1 VVSGISALT
10 PRFGGVSEKAIGK
23 GIGYGLSA
31 YLIWGSFPIV
41 IAALSFADP
50 FEIVVWRVIFGFA
63 FGLLVILI
71 SRKIKNY
78 LAVFKQPKQLLWIS
92 LAAIVIYINWQVY
105 VYAVATNQVLEA
117 SLGYFINPLVTIA
130 LATIFLKE
138 KLNVLQWLA
147 VGLGTVAVLVLSV
160 NYGQPPV
167 IALTLAISFGIY
179 GLAKNKLGGTV
190 SALNSFTVE
199 TTLLLPL
206 AVVQLLFLGSIMQIQ
221 FGYAGL
227 LPTLGLVGYGFLTA
241 IPLLLFGAAAKRVP
255 LSYIG
260 FMQYLTPI
268 LQFLLGL
275 FLFQEPMTSARWLGF
290 VMVWLALSILSF
302 DALRQLRNRSRTMP
316 IIA

>member
-1 VVSGISALT
+1 VN
-10 PRFGGVSEKAIGK
+10 EKTK

-31 YLIWGSFPIV
+31 YLIWGSFPLV
-41 IAALSFADP
+41 IAMLSFADP

-63 FGLLVILI
+63 FGLAVILVT
-71 SRKIKNY
+71 RKFSEY
-78 LAVFKQPKQLLWIS
+78 LSVFKQPKQLLWIS
-92 LAAIVIYINWQVY
+92 LAAVVIYINWQVY
-105 VYAVATNQVLEA
+105 VYAVADNHVLEA

-138 KLNVLQWLA
+138 KLNVLQWVA
-147 VGLGTVAVLVLSV
+147 VGLGGVAVFILTF

-167 IALTLAISFGIY
+167 IALTLALSFGIY
-179 GLAKNKLGGTV
+179 GLAKNRLGGKV

-206 AVVQLLFLGSIMQIQ
+206 GIVQLVVLAGMMQIQ

-227 LPTLGLVGYGFLTA
+227 VPSLGLAAYGVLTA
-241 IPLLLFGAAAKRVP
+241 IPLLLFGAAAKLVP

-260 FMQYLTPI
+260 FMQYLTPT

-275 FLFQEPMTSARWLGF
+275 LFFQEPMPAARWLGF
-290 VMVWLALSILSF
+290 AMVWFALSILSF
-302 DALRQLRNRSRTMP
+302 DALRQLRNRSRLVAP
-316 IIA
+316 VA

>member
-1 VVSGISALT
+1 MN
-10 PRFGGVSEKAIGK
+10 EKTK

-31 YLIWGSFPIV
+31 YLIWGSFPLV
-41 IAALSFADP
+41 IAMLSFADP

-63 FGLLVILI
+63 FGLVVILVT
-71 SRKIKNY
+71 RKFSEY
-78 LAVFKQPKQLLWIS
+78 LSVFKQPRQLLWIS
-92 LAAIVIYINWQVY
+92 LAAVVIYINWQVY
-105 VYAVATNQVLEA
+105 VYAVADNHVLEA

-138 KLNVLQWLA
+138 KLNVLQWVA
-147 VGLGTVAVLVLSV
+147 VGLGGVAVLILTF

-167 IALTLAISFGIY
+167 IALTLALSFGIY
-179 GLAKNKLGGTV
+179 GLAKNRLGGKV
-190 SALNSFTVE
+190 SALSSFTVE

-206 AVVQLLFLGSIMQIQ
+206 GIVQLVVLAGMMQIQ

-227 LPTLGLVGYGFLTA
+227 APSLGLAAYGVLTA

-260 FMQYLTPI
+260 FMQYLTPT

-275 FLFQEPMTSARWLGF
+275 LVFQEPMPAARWLGF
-290 VMVWLALSILSF
+290 AMVWFALSILSF
-302 DALRQLRNRSRTMP
+302 DALRQLRNRSRLVAP
-316 IIA
+316 VA

>member
-1 VVSGISALT
+1 VN
-10 PRFGGVSEKAIGK
+10 EKTK

-31 YLIWGSFPIV
+31 YLIWGSFPLV
-41 IAALSFADP
+41 IAMLSFADP

-63 FGLLVILI
+63 FGLAVILLT
-71 SRKIKNY
+71 RKFSEY
-78 LAVFKQPKQLLWIS
+78 LSVFKQPKQLLWIS
-92 LAAIVIYINWQVY
+92 LAAVVIYINWQVY
-105 VYAVATNQVLEA
+105 VYAVADNHVLEA

-138 KLNVLQWLA
+138 KLNVLQWVA
-147 VGLGTVAVLVLSV
+147 VGLGGVAVLILTF

-167 IALTLAISFGIY
+167 IALTLALSFGIY
-179 GLAKNKLGGTV
+179 GLAKNRLGGKV

-206 AVVQLLFLGSIMQIQ
+206 GIIQLVVLAGMMQIQ

-227 LPTLGLVGYGFLTA
+227 VPSLGLAAYGVLTA

-260 FMQYLTPI
+260 FMQYLTPT

-275 FLFQEPMTSARWLGF
+275 LVFQEPMPAARWLGF
-290 VMVWLALSILSF
+290 AMVWFALSILSF
-302 DALRQLRNRSRTMP
+302 DALRQLRNRSKLVAP
-316 IIA
+316 VA

>member
-1 VVSGISALT
+1 MN
-10 PRFGGVSEKAIGK
+10 EKTK

-31 YLIWGSFPIV
+31 YLIWGSFPLV
-41 IAALSFADP
+41 IAMLSFADP

-63 FGLLVILI
+63 FGLAVILVT
-71 SRKIKNY
+71 RKFSEY
-78 LAVFKQPKQLLWIS
+78 LSVFKQPKQLLWIS
-92 LAAIVIYINWQVY
+92 LAAVVIYINWQVY
-105 VYAVATNQVLEA
+105 VYAVADNHVLEA

-138 KLNVLQWLA
+138 KLNVLQWVA
-147 VGLGTVAVLVLSV
+147 VGLGAVAVLILTF

-179 GLAKNKLGGTV
+179 GLAKNRLGGKV
-190 SALNSFTVE
+190 SALSSFTVE

-206 AVVQLLFLGSIMQIQ
+206 GIVQLVFLAGMMQIQ

-227 LPTLGLVGYGFLTA
+227 APSLGLAAYGVLTA

-260 FMQYLTPI
+260 FMQYLTPTM
-268 LQFLLGL
+268 QFLLGL
-275 FLFQEPMTSARWLGF
+275 LVFQEPMPAARWLGF
-290 VMVWLALSILSF
+290 AMVWFALSILSF
-302 DALRQLRNRSRTMP
+302 DALRQLRNRSRLVAP
-316 IIA
+316 VA

>member
-1 VVSGISALT
+1 VN
-10 PRFGGVSEKAIGK
+10 EKAK

-31 YLIWGSFPIV
+31 YLIWGSFPLV
-41 IAALSFADP
+41 IAMLSFADP

-63 FGLLVILI
+63 FGLAVILI
-71 SRKIKNY
+71 SRKFSEY

-92 LAAIVIYINWQVY
+92 LAAVVIYINWQVY
-105 VYAVATNQVLEA
+105 VYAVADNHVLED
-117 SLGYFINPLVTIA
+117 SLGYFITPLVTIA

-138 KLNVLQWLA
+138 KLNVLQWIA
-147 VGLGTVAVLVLSV
+147 VGLGGVAVLILTF

-167 IALTLAISFGIY
+167 IALTLALSFGIY
-179 GLAKNKLGGTV
+179 GLAKNRLGGKV

-206 AVVQLLFLGSIMQIQ
+206 GIIQLVVLAGMMQIQ

-227 LPTLGLVGYGFLTA
+227 GPSLGLAAYGVLTA

-260 FMQYLTPI
+260 FMQYLTPT

-275 FLFQEPMTSARWLGF
+275 LVFQEPMPAARWLGF
-290 VMVWLALSILSF
+290 AMVWFALSILSF
-302 DALRQLRNRSRTMP
+302 DALRQLRNRSKLVAP
-316 IIA
+316 VA

>member
-1 VVSGISALT
+1 MN
-10 PRFGGVSEKAIGK
+10 EKTK

-31 YLIWGSFPIV
+31 YLIWGSFPLV
-41 IAALSFADP
+41 IAMLSFADP

-63 FGLLVILI
+63 FGLAVILVT
-71 SRKIKNY
+71 RKFSEY
-78 LAVFKQPKQLLWIS
+78 LSVFKQPKQLLWIS
-92 LAAIVIYINWQVY
+92 LAAVVIYINWQVY
-105 VYAVATNQVLEA
+105 VYAVAENHLLEA

-138 KLNVLQWLA
+138 KLNLLQWVA
-147 VGLGTVAVLVLSV
+147 VGLGGVAVLILTF

-167 IALTLAISFGIY
+167 IALTLALSFGIY
-179 GLAKNKLGGTV
+179 GLAKNRLGGKV
-190 SALNSFTVE
+190 SALSSFTVE

-206 AVVQLLFLGSIMQIQ
+206 GIVQLVVLAGMMQIQ

-227 LPTLGLVGYGFLTA
+227 APSLGLAAYGVLTA

-260 FMQYLTPI
+260 FMQYLTPT

-275 FLFQEPMTSARWLGF
+275 IVFQEPMPAARWLGF
-290 VMVWLALSILSF
+290 AMVWFALSILSF
-302 DALRQLRNRSRTMP
+302 DALRQLRNRSRLVAP
-316 IIA
+316 VG

>member
-1 VVSGISALT
+1 MN
-10 PRFGGVSEKAIGK
+10 EKTK

-31 YLIWGSFPIV
+31 YLIWGSFPLV
-41 IAALSFADP
+41 IAMLSFADP

-63 FGLLVILI
+63 FGLAVILVT
-71 SRKIKNY
+71 RKFSEY
-78 LAVFKQPKQLLWIS
+78 LSVFKQPKQLLWIS
-92 LAAIVIYINWQVY
+92 LAAVVIYINWQVY
-105 VYAVATNQVLEA
+105 VYAVADNHVLEA

-138 KLNVLQWLA
+138 KLNVLQWVA
-147 VGLGTVAVLVLSV
+147 VGLGGAAVLILTF

-167 IALTLAISFGIY
+167 IALTLALSFGIY
-179 GLAKNKLGGTV
+179 GLAKNRLGGKV
-190 SALNSFTVE
+190 SALSSFTVE

-206 AVVQLLFLGSIMQIQ
+206 GIVQLVVLAGMMQIQ

-227 LPTLGLVGYGFLTA
+227 APSLGLAAYGVLTA

-260 FMQYLTPI
+260 FMQYLTPT

-275 FLFQEPMTSARWLGF
+275 LVFQEPMPAARWLGF
-290 VMVWLALSILSF
+290 AMVWFALSILSF
-302 DALRQLRNRSRTMP
+302 DALRQLRNRSRLVAP
-316 IIA
+316 VA

>member
-1 VVSGISALT
+1 MN
-10 PRFGGVSEKAIGK
+10 EKTK

-31 YLIWGSFPIV
+31 YLIWGSFPLV
-41 IAALSFADP
+41 IAMLSFADP

-63 FGLLVILI
+63 FGLAVILVT
-71 SRKIKNY
+71 RKFSEY
-78 LAVFKQPKQLLWIS
+78 LSVFKQPKQLLWIS
-92 LAAIVIYINWQVY
+92 LAAVVIYVNWQVY
-105 VYAVATNQVLEA
+105 VYAVADNHVLEA

-138 KLNVLQWLA
+138 KLNVLQWVA
-147 VGLGTVAVLVLSV
+147 VGLGGVAVLILTF

-167 IALTLAISFGIY
+167 IALTLALSFGIY
-179 GLAKNKLGGTV
+179 GLAKNRLGGKV
-190 SALNSFTVE
+190 SALSSFTVE

-206 AVVQLLFLGSIMQIQ
+206 GIVQLVVLAGMMQIQ

-227 LPTLGLVGYGFLTA
+227 APSLGLAAYGVLTA

-260 FMQYLTPI
+260 FMQYLTPT

-275 FLFQEPMTSARWLGF
+275 IVFQEPMPAARWLGF
-290 VMVWLALSILSF
+290 AMVWFALSILSF
-302 DALRQLRNRSRTMP
+302 DALRQLRNRSRLVTP
-316 IIA
+316 VS

>member
-1 VVSGISALT
+1 VN
-10 PRFGGVSEKAIGK
+10 EKTK

-31 YLIWGSFPIV
+31 YLIWGSFPLV
-41 IAALSFADP
+41 IAMLSFADP

-63 FGLLVILI
+63 FGLAVILLT
-71 SRKIKNY
+71 RKFSEY

-92 LAAIVIYINWQVY
+92 LAAVVIYINWQVY
-105 VYAVATNQVLEA
+105 VYAVADNHVLEA

-138 KLNVLQWLA
+138 KLNVLQWVA
-147 VGLGTVAVLVLSV
+147 VALGGVAVLILTF
-160 NYGQPPV
+160 NYGQPPI
-167 IALTLAISFGIY
+167 IALTLALSFGIY
-179 GLAKNKLGGTV
+179 GLAKNRLGGKV

-206 AVVQLLFLGSIMQIQ
+206 GIVQLVVLAGMLQIQ

-227 LPTLGLVGYGFLTA
+227 VPSLGLAAYGVLTA

-260 FMQYLTPI
+260 FMQYLTPT
-268 LQFLLGL
+268 LQFLIGL
-275 FLFQEPMTSARWLGF
+275 LVFQEPMPAARWLGF
-290 VMVWLALSILSF
+290 AMVWFALSILSF
-302 DALRQLRNRSRTMP
+302 DALRQLRNRSKLVSP
-316 IIA
+316 VA

>member
-1 VVSGISALT
+1 VN
-10 PRFGGVSEKAIGK
+10 EKTK

-31 YLIWGSFPIV
+31 YLIWGSFPLV
-41 IAALSFADP
+41 IAMLSFADP

-63 FGLLVILI
+63 FGLAVILVT
-71 SRKIKNY
+71 RKFSEY
-78 LAVFKQPKQLLWIS
+78 LSVFKQPKQLLWIS
-92 LAAIVIYINWQVY
+92 LAGVVIYINWQVY
-105 VYAVATNQVLEA
+105 VYAVADNHVLEA

-138 KLNVLQWLA
+138 KLNVLQWVA
-147 VGLGTVAVLVLSV
+147 VGLGGVAVLILTF

-167 IALTLAISFGIY
+167 IALTLALSFGIY
-179 GLAKNKLGGTV
+179 GLAKNRLGGKV

-199 TTLLLPL
+199 TTLLLPIGI
-206 AVVQLLFLGSIMQIQ
+206 VQLVVLAGMMQIQ

-227 LPTLGLVGYGFLTA
+227 VPSLGLAAYGVLTA

-260 FMQYLTPI
+260 FMQYLTPT

-275 FLFQEPMTSARWLGF
+275 LVFQEPMPAARWLGF
-290 VMVWLALSILSF
+290 AMVWFALSILSF
-302 DALRQLRNRSRTMP
+302 DALRQLRNRSRLVAP
-316 IIA
+316 VA

>member
-1 VVSGISALT
+1 MN
-10 PRFGGVSEKAIGK
+10 EKTK

-31 YLIWGSFPIV
+31 YLIWGSFPLV
-41 IAALSFADP
+41 IAMLSFADP

-63 FGLLVILI
+63 FGLAVILVT
-71 SRKIKNY
+71 RKFSEY
-78 LAVFKQPKQLLWIS
+78 LSVFKQPKQLLWIS
-92 LAAIVIYINWQVY
+92 LAAVVIYINWQVY
-105 VYAVATNQVLEA
+105 VYAVADNHVLEA

-138 KLNVLQWLA
+138 KLNVLQWVA
-147 VGLGTVAVLVLSV
+147 VGLGGVAVLILTF

-167 IALTLAISFGIY
+167 IALTLALSFGIY
-179 GLAKNKLGGTV
+179 GLAKNRLGGKV

-206 AVVQLLFLGSIMQIQ
+206 GIVQLVVLAGMMQIQ

-227 LPTLGLVGYGFLTA
+227 VPSLGLAAYGVLTA

-260 FMQYLTPI
+260 FMQYLTPT

-275 FLFQEPMTSARWLGF
+275 LVFQEPMPAARWLGF
-290 VMVWLALSILSF
+290 AMVWFALSILSF
-302 DALRQLRNRSRTMP
+302 DALRQLRNRSRLVAP
-316 IIA
+316 VA

>member
-1 VVSGISALT
+1 MN
-10 PRFGGVSEKAIGK
+10 EKTK

-31 YLIWGSFPIV
+31 YLIWGSFPLV
-41 IAALSFADP
+41 IAMLSFADP

-63 FGLLVILI
+63 FGLAVILLT
-71 SRKIKNY
+71 RKFSEY
-78 LAVFKQPKQLLWIS
+78 LSVFKQPKQLLWIS
-92 LAAIVIYINWQVY
+92 LAAVVIYINWQVY
-105 VYAVATNQVLEA
+105 VYAVADNHVLEA

-138 KLNVLQWLA
+138 KLNVLQWVA
-147 VGLGTVAVLVLSV
+147 VGLGGVAVLILTF

-167 IALTLAISFGIY
+167 IALTLALSFGIY
-179 GLAKNKLGGTV
+179 GLAKNRLGGKV

-206 AVVQLLFLGSIMQIQ
+206 GIIQLVVLAGMMQIQ

-227 LPTLGLVGYGFLTA
+227 VPSLGLAAYGVLTA

-260 FMQYLTPI
+260 FMQYLTPT
-268 LQFLLGL
+268 LQFLIGL
-275 FLFQEPMTSARWLGF
+275 LVFQEPMPAARWLGF
-290 VMVWLALSILSF
+290 AMVWFALSILSF
-302 DALRQLRNRSRTMP
+302 DALRQLRNRSKLVAP
-316 IIA
+316 VA

>member
-1 VVSGISALT
+1 MN
-10 PRFGGVSEKAIGK
+10 EKTK

-31 YLIWGSFPIV
+31 YLIWGSFPLV
-41 IAALSFADP
+41 IAMLSFADP

-63 FGLLVILI
+63 FGLAVILVT
-71 SRKIKNY
+71 RKFSEY
-78 LAVFKQPKQLLWIS
+78 LSVFKQPKQLLWIS
-92 LAAIVIYINWQVY
+92 LAAVVIYINWQVY
-105 VYAVATNQVLEA
+105 VYAVADNHVLEA

-138 KLNVLQWLA
+138 KLNVLQWVA
-147 VGLGTVAVLVLSV
+147 VGLGGVAVLILTF

-167 IALTLAISFGIY
+167 IALTLALSFGIY
-179 GLAKNKLGGTV
+179 GLAKNRLGGKV
-190 SALNSFTVE
+190 SALSSFTVE

-206 AVVQLLFLGSIMQIQ
+206 GIVQLVVLAGMMQIQ

-227 LPTLGLVGYGFLTA
+227 APSLGLAAYGVLTA

-260 FMQYLTPI
+260 FMQYVTPT

-275 FLFQEPMTSARWLGF
+275 FVFQEPMPAARWLGF
-290 VMVWLALSILSF
+290 ALVWFALSILSF
-302 DALRQLRNRSRTMP
+302 DALRQLRNRSRLVAP
-316 IIA
+316 VA

>member
-1 VVSGISALT
+1 MN
-10 PRFGGVSEKAIGK
+10 EKTK

-31 YLIWGSFPIV
+31 YLIWGSFPLV
-41 IAALSFADP
+41 IAMLSFADP

-63 FGLLVILI
+63 FGLAVILVT
-71 SRKIKNY
+71 RKFSEY
-78 LAVFKQPKQLLWIS
+78 LSVFKQPKQLLWIS
-92 LAAIVIYINWQVY
+92 LAAVVIYINWQVY
-105 VYAVATNQVLEA
+105 VFAVADNHVLEA

-138 KLNVLQWLA
+138 KLNVLQWVA
-147 VGLGTVAVLVLSV
+147 VGLGGAAVLILTF

-167 IALTLAISFGIY
+167 IALTLALSFGIY
-179 GLAKNKLGGTV
+179 GLAKNRLGGKV
-190 SALNSFTVE
+190 SALSSFTVE

-206 AVVQLLFLGSIMQIQ
+206 GIVQLVVLAGMMQIQ

-227 LPTLGLVGYGFLTA
+227 APSLGLAAYGVLTA

-260 FMQYLTPI
+260 FMQYLTPT

-275 FLFQEPMTSARWLGF
+275 IVFQEPMPAARWLGF
-290 VMVWLALSILSF
+290 AMVWFALSILSF
-302 DALRQLRNRSRTMP
+302 DALRQLRNRSRLVAP
-316 IIA
+316 VA

>member
-1 VVSGISALT
+1 MN
-10 PRFGGVSEKAIGK
+10 EKTK

-31 YLIWGSFPIV
+31 YLIWGSFPLV
-41 IAALSFADP
+41 IAMLSFADP

-63 FGLLVILI
+63 FGLAVILVT
-71 SRKIKNY
+71 RKFFEY
-78 LAVFKQPKQLLWIS
+78 LSVFKQPKQLLWIS
-92 LAAIVIYINWQVY
+92 LAAVVIYINWQVY
-105 VYAVATNQVLEA
+105 VYAVAENHVLEA

-138 KLNVLQWLA
+138 KLNVLQWVA
-147 VGLGTVAVLVLSV
+147 VGLGGVAVLILTF

-167 IALTLAISFGIY
+167 IALTLALSFGIY
-179 GLAKNKLGGTV
+179 GLAKNRLGGKV
-190 SALNSFTVE
+190 SALSSFTVE

-206 AVVQLLFLGSIMQIQ
+206 GIVQLVVLAGMMQIQ

-227 LPTLGLVGYGFLTA
+227 APSLGLAAYGVLTA

-260 FMQYLTPI
+260 FMQYLTPT

-275 FLFQEPMTSARWLGF
+275 FVFQEPMPAARWLGF
-290 VMVWLALSILSF
+290 ALVWFALSILSF
-302 DALRQLRNRSRTMP
+302 DALRQLRNRSRLVAP
-316 IIA
+316 VA

>member
-1 VVSGISALT
+1 MNEKSK
-10 PRFGGVSEKAIGK
+10 GV
-23 GIGYGLSA
+23 GYGLSA
-31 YLIWGSFPIV
+31 YLIWGSFPVV
-41 IAALSFADP
+41 IAMLSFADP

-63 FGLLVILI
+63 FGLLVIVLT
-71 SRKIKNY
+71 RKFSDY
-78 LAVFKQPKQLLWIS
+78 LSVFRKPKQLVWVA

-105 VYAVATNQVLEA
+105 VYAVASGNVLEA

-138 KLNVLQWLA
+138 KLNVLQWVA
-147 VGLGTVAVLVLSV
+147 VGLGFIAVLILTI

-167 IALTLAISFGIY
+167 IALTLALSFGIY
-179 GLAKNKLGGTV
+179 GLAKNKLGGKV

-206 AVVQLLFLGSIMQIQ
+206 GVIQLVFLAGVIQIQ

-227 LPTLGLVGYGFLTA
+227 VPTLGLAAYGVLTA
-241 IPLLLFGAAAKRVP
+241 IPLLLFGAAAKRLP

-260 FMQYLTPI
+260 FMQYLTPT

-275 FLFQEPMTSARWLGF
+275 FLFQEPMPAARWAGF
-290 VMVWLALSILSF
+290 AMVWFALSFLSF
-302 DALRQLRNRSRTMP
+302 DALRQLRNRSRFVAP
-316 IIA
+316 VG

>member
-1 VVSGISALT
+1 MN
-10 PRFGGVSEKAIGK
+10 EKTK

-31 YLIWGSFPIV
+31 YLIWGSFPLV
-41 IAALSFADP
+41 IARLSFADP

-63 FGLLVILI
+63 FGLAVILLT
-71 SRKIKNY
+71 RKLSEY
-78 LAVFKQPKQLLWIS
+78 LSVFKQPKQLLWIS
-92 LAAIVIYINWQVY
+92 LAAVVIYINWQVY
-105 VYAVATNQVLEA
+105 VYAVADNHVLEA

-138 KLNVLQWLA
+138 KLNVLQWVA
-147 VGLGTVAVLVLSV
+147 VGLGGVAVLILTF

-167 IALTLAISFGIY
+167 IALTLALSFGIY
-179 GLAKNKLGGTV
+179 GLAKNRLGGKV

-206 AVVQLLFLGSIMQIQ
+206 GIIQLVVLAGMMQIQ

-227 LPTLGLVGYGFLTA
+227 VPSLGLAAYGVLTA

-260 FMQYLTPI
+260 FMQYLTPT
-268 LQFLLGL
+268 LQFLIGL
-275 FLFQEPMTSARWLGF
+275 LVFQEPMPAARWLGF
-290 VMVWLALSILSF
+290 AMVWFALSILSF
-302 DALRQLRNRSRTMP
+302 DALRQLRNRSKLVAP
-316 IIA
+316 VA

>member
-1 VVSGISALT
+1 MN
-10 PRFGGVSEKAIGK
+10 EKTK

-31 YLIWGSFPIV
+31 YLIWGSFPLV
-41 IAALSFADP
+41 IAMLSFADP

-63 FGLLVILI
+63 FGLAVILVT
-71 SRKIKNY
+71 RKFSEY
-78 LAVFKQPKQLLWIS
+78 LSVFKQPKQLLWIS
-92 LAAIVIYINWQVY
+92 LAAVVIYINWQVY
-105 VYAVATNQVLEA
+105 VYAVAENHVLEA

-138 KLNVLQWLA
+138 KLNLLQWVA
-147 VGLGTVAVLVLSV
+147 VGLGGVAVLILTF

-167 IALTLAISFGIY
+167 IALTLALSFGVY
-179 GLAKNKLGGTV
+179 GLAKNRLGGKV
-190 SALNSFTVE
+190 SALSSFTVE

-206 AVVQLLFLGSIMQIQ
+206 GIVQLVVLAGMMQIQ

-227 LPTLGLVGYGFLTA
+227 APSLGLAAYGVLTA

-260 FMQYLTPI
+260 FMQYLNPT

-275 FLFQEPMTSARWLGF
+275 IVFQEPMPAARWLGF
-290 VMVWLALSILSF
+290 AMVWFALSILSF
-302 DALRQLRNRSRTMP
+302 DALRQLRNRSRLVAP
-316 IIA
+316 VA

>member
-1 VVSGISALT
+1 MN
-10 PRFGGVSEKAIGK
+10 EKAQ

-31 YLIWGSFPIV
+31 YLIWGSFPLV
-41 IAALSFADP
+41 IAMLSFADP

-63 FGLLVILI
+63 FGLAVILI
-71 SRKIKNY
+71 SRKFPEY

-92 LAAIVIYINWQVY
+92 LAAVVIYINWQVY
-105 VYAVATNQVLEA
+105 VYAVADNHVLEA

-138 KLNVLQWLA
+138 KLNVLQWVA
-147 VGLGTVAVLVLSV
+147 VGLGGVAVLILTF
-160 NYGQPPV
+160 NYGQPPI
-167 IALTLAISFGIY
+167 IALTLALSFGIY
-179 GLAKNKLGGTV
+179 GLAKNRLGGKV

-206 AVVQLLFLGSIMQIQ
+206 GFIQLVLLAGMMQIQ

-227 LPTLGLVGYGFLTA
+227 VPSLGLAAYGVLTA

-260 FMQYLTPI
+260 FMQYLTPT
-268 LQFLLGL
+268 LQFLIGL
-275 FLFQEPMTSARWLGF
+275 LIFQEPMPAARWLGF
-290 VMVWLALSILSF
+290 AMVWFALSILSF
-302 DALRQLRNRSRTMP
+302 DALRQLRNRSKLVAP
-316 IIA
+316 VA

>member
-1 VVSGISALT
+1 MN
-10 PRFGGVSEKAIGK
+10 EKAK

-31 YLIWGSFPIV
+31 YLIWGSFPLV
-41 IAALSFADP
+41 IAMLSFADP

-63 FGLLVILI
+63 FGFAVILL
-71 SRKIKNY
+71 SRKFSEY
-78 LAVFKQPKQLLWIS
+78 LAVFRQPKQLLWIS
-92 LAAIVIYINWQVY
+92 LAAVVIYINWQVY
-105 VYAVATNQVLEA
+105 VYAVADNHVLEA

-138 KLNVLQWLA
+138 KLNVLQWVA
-147 VGLGTVAVLVLSV
+147 VALGGVAVLILTF

-167 IALTLAISFGIY
+167 IALTLALSFGIY
-179 GLAKNKLGGTV
+179 GLAKNRLGGKV

-206 AVVQLLFLGSIMQIQ
+206 GIVQLVVLAGMMQIQ

-227 LPTLGLVGYGFLTA
+227 APSLGLAAYGVLTA

-260 FMQYLTPI
+260 FMQYLTPT

-275 FLFQEPMTSARWLGF
+275 LVFQEPMPAARWLGF
-290 VMVWLALSILSF
+290 AMVWFALSILSF
-302 DALRQLRNRSRTMP
+302 DALRQLRNRSKLVAP
-316 IIA
+316 VA

>member
-1 VVSGISALT
+1 VN
-10 PRFGGVSEKAIGK
+10 EKTK

-31 YLIWGSFPIV
+31 YLIWGSFPLV
-41 IAALSFADP
+41 IAMLSFADP

-63 FGLLVILI
+63 FGLAVILVT
-71 SRKIKNY
+71 RKFSEY
-78 LAVFKQPKQLLWIS
+78 LSVFKQPKQLLWIS
-92 LAAIVIYINWQVY
+92 LAAVVIYINWQVY
-105 VYAVATNQVLEA
+105 VYAVADNHVLEA

-138 KLNVLQWLA
+138 KLNVLQWVA
-147 VGLGTVAVLVLSV
+147 VGLGGVAVLILTF

-167 IALTLAISFGIY
+167 IALTLALSFGIY
-179 GLAKNKLGGTV
+179 GLAKNRLGGKV

-206 AVVQLLFLGSIMQIQ
+206 GIVQLVVLAGMMQIQ

-227 LPTLGLVGYGFLTA
+227 APSLGLAAYGVLTA

-260 FMQYLTPI
+260 FMQYLTPT
-268 LQFLLGL
+268 LQFLIGL
-275 FLFQEPMTSARWLGF
+275 LVFQEPMPAARWLGF
-290 VMVWLALSILSF
+290 AMVWFALSILSF
-302 DALRQLRNRSRTMP
+302 DALRQLRNRSKLVAPM
-316 IIA
+316 A

>member
-1 VVSGISALT
+1 VN
-10 PRFGGVSEKAIGK
+10 EKTK

-31 YLIWGSFPIV
+31 YLIWGSFPLV
-41 IAALSFADP
+41 IAMLSFADP

-63 FGLLVILI
+63 FGLAVILL
-71 SRKIKNY
+71 SRKFSEY
-78 LAVFKQPKQLLWIS
+78 LSVFKQPKQLLWIS
-92 LAAIVIYINWQVY
+92 LAAVVIYINWQVY
-105 VYAVATNQVLEA
+105 VYAVADNHVLEA

-138 KLNVLQWLA
+138 KLNVLQWVA
-147 VGLGTVAVLVLSV
+147 VGLGAVAVLIMTF

-167 IALTLAISFGIY
+167 IALTLALSFGIY
-179 GLAKNKLGGTV
+179 GLAKNRLGGKV

-206 AVVQLLFLGSIMQIQ
+206 GIVQLVVLAGMMQIQ

-227 LPTLGLVGYGFLTA
+227 VPSLGLAAYGVLTA

-260 FMQYLTPI
+260 FMQYLTPT
-268 LQFLLGL
+268 LQFLIGL
-275 FLFQEPMTSARWLGF
+275 LVFQEPMPAARWLGF
-290 VMVWLALSILSF
+290 AMVWFALSILSF
-302 DALRQLRNRSRTMP
+302 DALRQLRNRSKLVAP
-316 IIA
+316 VA

>member
-1 VVSGISALT
+1 M
-10 PRFGGVSEKAIGK
+10 SERSVGK

-41 IAALSFADP
+41 IAALSFAEP
-50 FEIVVWRVIFGFA
+50 FEIVVWRVIFGFV
-63 FGLLVILI
+63 FGIGAILVT
-71 SRKIKNY
+71 RKFSEY
-78 LAVFKQPKQLLWIS
+78 LSVFRQPKQLLWIS

-105 VYAVATNQVLEA
+105 VFAVAESHVIEA

-138 KLNVLQWLA
+138 KLNALQWVA
-147 VGLGTVAVLVLSV
+147 VGLGTAAVLVMTFSL
-160 NYGQPPV
+160 GQPPI
-167 IALTLAISFGIY
+167 IALVLAFSFGIY
-179 GLAKNKLGGTV
+179 GLAKNRLGGTV
-190 SALNSFTVE
+190 SALNSFTIE

-206 AVVQLLFLGSIMQIQ
+206 GIAQLVFLATITQIQ

-227 LPTLGLVGYGFLTA
+227 VPSLGLAAYGFLTA

-260 FMQYLTPI
+260 FMQYLTPT

-275 FLFQEPMTSARWLGF
+275 FYFQEQMSGARWFGF
-290 VMVWLALSILSF
+290 AMVWFALAILSF
-302 DALRQLRNRSRTMP
+302 DALRQLSNRARPAPVIS
-316 IIA
+316 

>member
-1 VVSGISALT
+1 M
-10 PRFGGVSEKAIGK
+10 SEKTK

-31 YLIWGSFPIV
+31 YLIWGSFPLV
-41 IAALSFADP
+41 IAMLSFADP

-63 FGLLVILI
+63 FGLAVILVT
-71 SRKIKNY
+71 RKFSEY
-78 LAVFKQPKQLLWIS
+78 LSVFKQPKQLLWIS
-92 LAAIVIYINWQVY
+92 LAAVVIYINWQVY
-105 VYAVATNQVLEA
+105 VYAVADNHVLEA

-138 KLNVLQWLA
+138 KLNVLQWVA
-147 VGLGTVAVLVLSV
+147 VGLGGVAVLILTF

-167 IALTLAISFGIY
+167 IALTLALSFGIY
-179 GLAKNKLGGTV
+179 GLAKNRLGGKV
-190 SALNSFTVE
+190 SALSSFTVE

-206 AVVQLLFLGSIMQIQ
+206 GIVQLVVLAGMMQIQ

-227 LPTLGLVGYGFLTA
+227 APSLGLAAYGVLTA

-260 FMQYLTPI
+260 FMQYLTPT

-275 FLFQEPMTSARWLGF
+275 IVFQEPMPAARWLGF
-290 VMVWLALSILSF
+290 AMVWFALSILSF
-302 DALRQLRNRSRTMP
+302 DALRQLRNRSRLVAP
-316 IIA
+316 VS

>member
-1 VVSGISALT
+1 VN
-10 PRFGGVSEKAIGK
+10 EKTK

-31 YLIWGSFPIV
+31 YLIWGSFPLV
-41 IAALSFADP
+41 IAMLSFADP

-63 FGLLVILI
+63 FGLVVILVT
-71 SRKIKNY
+71 RKFSEY
-78 LAVFKQPKQLLWIS
+78 LSVFKQPKQLLWIS
-92 LAAIVIYINWQVY
+92 LAAVVIYINWQVY
-105 VYAVATNQVLEA
+105 VYAVADNHVLEA

-138 KLNVLQWLA
+138 KLNVLQWVA
-147 VGLGTVAVLVLSV
+147 VGLGGVAVLILTF

-167 IALTLAISFGIY
+167 IALTLALSFGIY
-179 GLAKNKLGGTV
+179 GLAKNRLGGKV
-190 SALNSFTVE
+190 SALSSFTVE

-206 AVVQLLFLGSIMQIQ
+206 GIVQLVVLAGMMQIQ

-227 LPTLGLVGYGFLTA
+227 APSLGLAAYGVLTA

-260 FMQYLTPI
+260 FMQYLTPT

-275 FLFQEPMTSARWLGF
+275 LVFQEPMPAARWLGF
-290 VMVWLALSILSF
+290 AMVWFALSILSF
-302 DALRQLRNRSRTMP
+302 DALRQLRNRSRLVAP
-316 IIA
+316 VA